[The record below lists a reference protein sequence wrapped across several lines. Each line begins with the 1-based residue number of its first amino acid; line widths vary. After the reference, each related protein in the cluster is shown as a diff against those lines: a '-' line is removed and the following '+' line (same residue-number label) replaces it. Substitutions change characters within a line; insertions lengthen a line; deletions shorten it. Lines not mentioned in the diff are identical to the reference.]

1 MCELWHKISLADNLT
16 DSQNIGQVE
25 WNKDLFSCL
34 LYLLFPERHHPP
46 PVNKIIRP
54 RTGSRT
60 RMSSFLSA
68 VPVQDNILEMEMA
81 GQGRN
86 YSYMFNFEQV
96 WSYIQY
102 SVSIKLLVQEFEHS
116 EVRVWMEDNW
126 QLVCRWASG
135 VYLLMIFGGQYLMAK
150 RWQQWA

>member
-1 MCELWHKISLADNLT
+1 MIQTFKIK
-16 DSQNIGQVE
+16 I
-25 WNKDLFSCL
+25 
-34 LYLLFPERHHPP
+34 LYLFIGCHISRATSSPHTRS
-46 PVNKIIRP
+46 RS

-96 WSYIQY
+96 KSRRYHRF
-102 SVSIKLLVQEFEHS
+102 IKVVCQEFEHS

-126 QLVCRWASG
+126 QLVCRPVLSRILNSSNGLWF
-135 VYLLMIFGGQYLMAK
+135 LENEQIL
-150 RWQQWA
+150 

>member
-34 LYLLFPERHHPP
+34 LYLLFPERHHPQ
-46 PVNKIIRP
+46 PVNKIIRS